1 VSARMRRAPARR
13 PLVVVATPAEVLAN
27 GDVGLLGAA
36 ERQRSTSLHDPADR
50 AAYVAAHLLVRRCA
64 AALSGRPVADL
75 AVHQWCADCGTAGHG
90 RPSIAGSPDVHIS
103 WAHSRGAV
111 VAAASWHPVGV
122 DVETFPPD
130 GSVVGRF
137 PGLAP
142 AEQWQLRS
150 VPDPSLLALRHWVRK
165 ECLVKAGAATLDQVD
180 RIDLSRVVERHD
192 RAGRSVGRYRG
203 LRLVDWRDS
212 TRRALVAVAGAGVP
226 AVRSSTEPA
235 TAHRKG
241 QCGVE

>member
-1 VSARMRRAPARR
+1 MFARMRWAPARR
-13 PLVVVATPAEVLAN
+13 PLVAVATPAEVLADT
-27 GDVGLLGAA
+27 DVGLLGAT
-36 ERQRSTSLHDPADR
+36 ERQRSASLRDPADR

-75 AVHQWCADCGTAGHG
+75 AVHQWCADCGAVGHG
-90 RPSIAGSPDVHIS
+90 RPSIAGSPDVHVS

-122 DVETFPPD
+122 DVETLPPN
-130 GSVVGRF
+130 GSGAGGF

-150 VPDPSLLALRHWVRK
+150 AADPSLLALRHWVRK
-165 ECLVKAGAATLDQVD
+165 ECLVKAGAATLDGAH

-192 RAGRSVGRYRG
+192 RAGRSVSRYHG
-203 LRLVDWRDS
+203 LRLVDWCDPA
-212 TRRALVAVAGAGVP
+212 RRALVAVAGAGVP
-226 AVRSSTEPA
+226 VVRSSTDLA
-235 TAHRKG
+235 AVNRKG
-241 QCGVE
+241 SIRR